1 MKKLLLWV
9 FGFAIVVLFGQ
20 VFAIE
25 TYINNK
31 AVYLNV
37 YDLSKYYP
45 NLKPEIKDWNWEN
58 YLYLNLDINNV
69 YNFYKQTRPNSSDTS
84 KLQSAIE
91 IWTVWKMYIKDV
103 IISKQKE
110 NNKELYIDKWG
121 KADYNAFIWKI
132 SLPLQSII
140 SKFNN
145 WENYIHVCISNFLT
159 SKDYNVPWVIPFK
172 YTFCSTPIKVYYYNW
187 KFFLDEAKYNEY
199 KKSVDDE
206 QAKSINSKLDFIKKK
221 LDYYKISWWIQKVE
235 NYIKEY
241 TDKNYKST
249 LSNIEKQRI
258 LFNLKNE
265 IYKKF
270 WFYKWKIIV
279 PNILSKEDIYFVTD
293 YYYNLYT
300 KEIDNNYYSQVN
312 QKEQY
317 KTEALSNYWELQKR
331 YNQLKQEYEQ
341 YKLKTAE
348 NRQRAI
354 KLTIVLTK
362 ILSKYHNKETK
373 LKVLDQIDQIIET
386 KYWPDKFKN
395 QDLIW
400 YVKDYL
406 KIIRLAIQ
414 LSE

>member
-9 FGFAIVVLFGQ
+9 FGFAIIWLFGQ
-20 VFAIE
+20 VFAIRVALE
-25 TYINNK
+25 WK
-31 AVYLNV
+31 NV
-37 YDLSKYYP
+37 AYFNMYKNQFDV
-45 NLKPEIKDWNWEN
+45 NLEIKDWKVIYNNNLLNKDLVPIMKKNQVNNLAVKLKVDIEWWNYNTYIWEVYN
-58 YLYLNLDINNV
+58 LWNNLNQYNELGIAKMHPYTFLIEKPNIILYLSRLNLKKWVNNLV
-69 YNFYKQTRPNSSDTS
+69 MCYSTNLSSMDF
-84 KLQSAIE
+84 K
-91 IWTVWKMYIKDV
+91 K
-103 IISKQKE
+103 
-110 NNKELYIDKWG
+110 
-121 KADYNAFIWKI
+121 FI
-132 SLPLQSII
+132 
-140 SKFNN
+140 
-145 WENYIHVCISNFLT
+145 T
-159 SKDYNVPWVIPFK
+159 PFK
-172 YTFCSTPIKVYYYNW
+172 YAFCSTPVKLYYYNW
-187 KFFLDEAKYNEY
+187 KIFLDEAKYNEY

-270 WFYKWKIIV
+270 WFYNWKIIV

-300 KEIDNNYYSQVN
+300 KQIDNNYYSQVN

-317 KTEALSNYWELQKR
+317 KSEALSNYWELQKR

-354 KLTIVLTK
+354 KLTVVLTK
-362 ILSKYHNKETK
+362 ILSKYHDKETK